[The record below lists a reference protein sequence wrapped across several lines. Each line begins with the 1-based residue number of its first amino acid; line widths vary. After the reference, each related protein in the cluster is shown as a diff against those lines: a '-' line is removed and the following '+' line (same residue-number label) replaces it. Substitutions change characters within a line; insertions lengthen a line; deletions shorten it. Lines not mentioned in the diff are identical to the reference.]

1 MKYAFIICGILIAI
15 LISGCIGP
23 DNASMR
29 KDNYTKLDSA
39 SSEKNIDIK
48 TENTSIKKDIDIE
61 FNNYSKRI
69 DGTVEITVYKSPDGK
84 SRATIY
90 KDAQPK
96 GFNNSSLKEEIEML
110 EKGKIDWENEPD
122 YQVIDD
128 HLAIST
134 NLSLVTDYR
143 QKVGV
148 PDYYYTVIAYPEEG
162 YVLAIRTNGDNED
175 YNLSWDKH
183 KAIVDKYKL

>member
-29 KDNYTKLDSA
+29 KDNYTKLDNA
-39 SSEKNIDIK
+39 SLEKNIDIN
-48 TENTSIKKDIDIE
+48 TENTSIKKDMDIK
-61 FNNYSKRI
+61 FDNYSKRI
-69 DGTVEITVYKSPDGK
+69 DGTVEITVYKSSDGK

-90 KDAQPK
+90 KDTQPK
-96 GFNNSSLKEEIEML
+96 GFDNSSLKEEIELL
-110 EKGKIDWENEPD
+110 EKSKIDWKNEPD

-143 QKVGV
+143 QMVGV
-148 PDYYYTVIAYPEEG
+148 ADHYYTVIAYPEEG
-162 YVLAIRTNGDNED
+162 YVLAICTNGDNED
-175 YNLSWDKH
+175 YNLSWEKH
-183 KAIVDKYKL
+183 RATVDKYIL